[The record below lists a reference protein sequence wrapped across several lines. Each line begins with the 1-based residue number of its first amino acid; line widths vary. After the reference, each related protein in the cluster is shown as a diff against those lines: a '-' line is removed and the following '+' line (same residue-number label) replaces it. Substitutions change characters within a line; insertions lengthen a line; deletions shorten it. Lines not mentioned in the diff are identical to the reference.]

1 MPRVINPNT
10 CVACGACFGECPVDA
25 IIDDYVCRID
35 ANECIDCGA
44 CEATCPFNAIYEVD
58 DDCGPIHSQPTSY
71 STTDSGS
78 TLTTSSEELEYTE
91 EEQLYLEEYKEMLA
105 DYGTIGPRE
114 RKQLEKARIRL
125 GLSESKVDEIEKSIC
140 SGSELEVE
148 QEYLELF
155 TELMEDYG
163 SIGGPQRK
171 QLERARIRLNI
182 SEERAKQI
190 ESYI

>member
-1 MPRVINPNT
+1 MPRVINPNA
-10 CVACGACFGECPVDA
+10 CVACGACLSECPVDA
-25 IIDDYVCRID
+25 IVENVVCRID
-35 ANECIDCGA
+35 PNVCIDCGA
-44 CEATCPFNAIYEVD
+44 CEATCPNDAIYEVED
-58 DDCGPIHSQPTSY
+58 NGPIHSQPTSY
-71 STTDSGS
+71 SQKDTGWATASS
-78 TLTTSSEELEYTE
+78 TSEQVQSEEER
-91 EEQLYLEEYKEMLA
+91 LYLEEYKEMLA

-125 GLSESKVDEIEKSIC
+125 GLSESKVNEIEKTIS

-155 TELMEDYG
+155 SELMEDYG

-182 SEERAKQI
+182 SEERARQI